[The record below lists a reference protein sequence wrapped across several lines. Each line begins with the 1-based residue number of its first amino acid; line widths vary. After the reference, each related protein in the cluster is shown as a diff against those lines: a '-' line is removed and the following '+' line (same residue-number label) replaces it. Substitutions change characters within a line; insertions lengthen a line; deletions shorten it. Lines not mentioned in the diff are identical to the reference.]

1 MGLKE
6 LTQDLLKQK
15 SDVRKMGGDEEVA
28 RQKAAGKLN
37 VRERIDLFFDKG
49 SFTELGILGTYQ
61 SDDPLLKGRKTP
73 ADGVVTGFGLVG
85 GRKVFV
91 IAYDFTVL
99 AGTLGEV
106 NERKADRIREL
117 AFRERSPL
125 VWLLDSAGAR
135 VQEIASSRFAETG
148 KLFYD
153 QIIYSGVVPQI
164 AALMGPC
171 AAGTAYIAALADF
184 IPMVKGTSS
193 MALAGPPLVKAAIGE
208 DISAE
213 DLGGS
218 KVHTEVSG
226 VADVEVA
233 NDQACLETIKK
244 YLSYFP
250 QHSGEKPP
258 ILAAKSAGKVSESER
273 MARLMAGE
281 TLVEDRLGDDVLDI
295 LPEKSNQPYD
305 MRKLIEKL
313 VDDAEFLEMKPK
325 FGQALITTFARLGG
339 RPVGIVASQP
349 MFRGGVLDI
358 DESDKGARFINLCD
372 AYNIPLVFLQDLP
385 GFMVGSE
392 VEKKGIIRHGAKLL
406 YAVSRASVPKL
417 TVIVRKAYGAGYYAL
432 CGRAFGPD
440 LVVAWPTAEI
450 SLMGAEGAVNIVFR
464 KEIEKAEDPK
474 KRREELIEMYRRK
487 IALEIA
493 AGGAY
498 IDDVID
504 PRDTRRVLIDA
515 LKLTENKVFELP
527 KKKHGVMPV

>member
-1 MGLKE
+1 
-6 LTQDLLKQK
+6 
-15 SDVRKMGGDEEVA
+15 
-28 RQKAAGKLN
+28 
-37 VRERIDLFFDKG
+37 
-49 SFTELGILGTYQ
+49 
-61 SDDPLLKGRKTP
+61 
-73 ADGVVTGFGLVG
+73 
-85 GRKVFV
+85 
-91 IAYDFTVL
+91 
-99 AGTLGEV
+99 
-106 NERKADRIREL
+106 
-117 AFRERSPL
+117 
-125 VWLLDSAGAR
+125 
-135 VQEIASSRFAETG
+135 
-148 KLFYD
+148 
-153 QIIYSGVVPQI
+153 
-164 AALMGPC
+164 
-171 AAGTAYIAALADF
+171 
-184 IPMVKGTSS
+184 
-193 MALAGPPLVKAAIGE
+193 
-208 DISAE
+208 
-213 DLGGS
+213 
-218 KVHTEVSG
+218 
-226 VADVEVA
+226 
-233 NDQACLETIKK
+233 
-244 YLSYFP
+244 
-250 QHSGEKPP
+250 
-258 ILAAKSAGKVSESER
+258 
-273 MARLMAGE
+273 
-281 TLVEDRLGDDVLDI
+281 
-295 LPEKSNQPYD
+295 
-305 MRKLIEKL
+305 
-313 VDDAEFLEMKPK
+313 MKPK

-515 LKLTENKVFELP
+515 LRMTENKVFELP